1 MAKNVKVSIKPITNV
16 ISEVKDFGKHLKFKR
31 TNEGL
36 TLVEA
41 SELCNINTRTLIRL
55 EKGSEGVRL
64 STALH
69 VAKMFGLKLI
79 LE

>member
-1 MAKNVKVSIKPITNV
+1 MAKNVKISTKPNSSVITD
-16 ISEVKDFGKHLKFKR
+16 IKDFGKHIKYKR
-31 TNEGL
+31 TSQGL

-41 SELCNINTRTLIRL
+41 SQLCNINTTTLIRL
-55 EKGSEGVRL
+55 ENGSVGVRL
-64 STALH
+64 STALY

>member
-1 MAKNVKVSIKPITNV
+1 MAKNVKESAIPNNNV
-16 ISEVKDFGKHLKFKR
+16 IADVKDFGKHLKYKR
-31 TNEGL
+31 TSQGL

-41 SELCNINTRTLIRL
+41 SELCNINTTTLIRL
-55 EKGSEGVRL
+55 EKGAEGVRL
-64 STALH
+64 STALY

>member
-1 MAKNVKVSIKPITNV
+1 MAKNVKISTIPNSNV
-16 ISEVKDFGKHLKFKR
+16 ITDVKDFRKYLKYKR
-31 TNEGL
+31 TSQGL

-41 SELCNINTRTLIRL
+41 AQLCNINTTTLIRL

-64 STALH
+64 STALY

>member
-1 MAKNVKVSIKPITNV
+1 MAKKVKTSMEPTNK
-16 ISEVKDFGKHLKFKR
+16 IILEVKDFGKHIKFKR
-31 TNEGL
+31 TSEGL
-36 TLVEA
+36 TLNEA
-41 SELCNINTRTLIRL
+41 SELCNINTRTLMRL

-64 STALH
+64 STILH

>member
-1 MAKNVKVSIKPITNV
+1 MSKKVKESTIPNTNV
-16 ISEVKDFGKHLKFKR
+16 ITDVKDFGKHLKYKR
-31 TNEGL
+31 TSQGL

-41 SELCNINTRTLIRL
+41 SQLCNINTTTLIRL

-64 STALH
+64 STAIY

>member
-1 MAKNVKVSIKPITNV
+1 MAKNVKETSKPSSNV
-16 ISEVKDFGKHLKFKR
+16 INDIKNFGKHLKYKR
-31 TNEGL
+31 TSQGL

-41 SELCNINTRTLIRL
+41 AQLCNINNTTLIRL

>member
-1 MAKNVKVSIKPITNV
+1 MAKNVKLSPEPNSNIILD
-16 ISEVKDFGKHLKFKR
+16 VKDFGKHLKYKR
-31 TNEGL
+31 TSQGL
-36 TLVEA
+36 TLIEA
-41 SELCNINTRTLIRL
+41 SQLCNINTTTLIRL

-64 STALH
+64 STALY

>member
-1 MAKNVKVSIKPITNV
+1 MAKNVKETSQPSSNV
-16 ISEVKDFGKHLKFKR
+16 ISDIKDFGKHLKYKR
-31 TNEGL
+31 TSQGL

-41 SELCNINTRTLIRL
+41 AQLCNINNTTLIRL

>member
-1 MAKNVKVSIKPITNV
+1 MAKNVKTSIEPDSNI
-16 ISEVKDFGKHLKFKR
+16 ILGVKDFGKHIKFKR
-31 TNEGL
+31 TSEGL
-36 TLVEA
+36 TLNDA
-41 SELCNINTRTLIRL
+41 AELCNINTRTLMRL

-69 VAKMFGLKLI
+69 IAKMFGLKLI

>member
-1 MAKNVKVSIKPITNV
+1 MAKNVKVSPEPNSNIILD
-16 ISEVKDFGKHLKFKR
+16 VKDFGKHLKYKR
-31 TNEGL
+31 TSQGL
-36 TLVEA
+36 TLIEA
-41 SELCNINTRTLIRL
+41 SQLYNINATTLIRL

-64 STALH
+64 STALY

>member
-1 MAKNVKVSIKPITNV
+1 MAKNVKETSKPSSNV
-16 ISEVKDFGKHLKFKR
+16 ISDIKDFGKHLKYKR
-31 TNEGL
+31 TSQGL

-41 SELCNINTRTLIRL
+41 AQLCNINNTTLIRL

>member
-1 MAKNVKVSIKPITNV
+1 MAKNVKVTSKPNSNI
-16 ISEVKDFGKHLKFKR
+16 ILDIKDFGKHLKYQR
-31 TNEGL
+31 TTQGL

-41 SELCNINTRTLIRL
+41 AQLCNINTTTLIRL

-69 VAKMFGLKLI
+69 IAKMFGLKLI

>member
-1 MAKNVKVSIKPITNV
+1 MSKDIPTSNV
-16 ISEVKDFGKHLKFKR
+16 ITDVKNFGKHLKYKR
-31 TNEGL
+31 MTQGL

-41 SELCNINTRTLIRL
+41 SQLCNINTTTLIRL

-64 STALH
+64 SIAIY

>member
-1 MAKNVKVSIKPITNV
+1 MAKSVKVSTKPTTNV
-16 ISEVKDFGKHLKFKR
+16 ILEVKDFGKFIKFKR
-31 TNEGL
+31 TSEGL
-36 TLVEA
+36 TLEDA
-41 SELCNINTRTLIRL
+41 SALCNINTRTLIRL

-69 VAKMFGLKLI
+69 VAKMFGVELI

>member
-1 MAKNVKVSIKPITNV
+1 MAKKVKESTIPDSNIITD
-16 ISEVKDFGKHLKFKR
+16 VKDFGKHLKYKR
-31 TNEGL
+31 TSQGL

-41 SELCNINTRTLIRL
+41 SQLCNINATTLIRL

-64 STALH
+64 STAIY
-69 VAKMFGLKLI
+69 VEKMFGLKLI

>member
-1 MAKNVKVSIKPITNV
+1 MAKNVKVSIEPTTNV
-16 ISEVKDFGKHLKFKR
+16 ILDVKDFGKYLKFKR
-31 TNEGL
+31 TSEGL
-36 TLVEA
+36 TLEEA
-41 SELCNINTRTLIRL
+41 SELCNINSRTLMRL

-69 VAKMFGLKLI
+69 IAKMFGLKLI